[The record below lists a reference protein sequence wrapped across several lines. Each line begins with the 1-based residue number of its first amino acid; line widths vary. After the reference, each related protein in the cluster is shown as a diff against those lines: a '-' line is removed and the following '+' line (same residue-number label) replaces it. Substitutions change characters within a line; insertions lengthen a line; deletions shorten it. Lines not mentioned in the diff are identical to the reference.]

1 MIYLGGRKMEQ
12 SKMTTGILS
21 PCKNVGEKREALK
34 AAVLSLTDEQ
44 VETLLDM
51 LGLERGSK

>member
-1 MIYLGGRKMEQ
+1 MEQ

-44 VETLLDM
+44 VEILLDV